1 MSKFLLDESTV
12 NQFVTAKGYPEL
24 NNSQTAVMKTL
35 LRNQGVENERM
46 MNESTMSADIASFT
60 PILVPVIRRAYPALI
75 GTEIAGTQALK
86 TPTGLLYALTT
97 NYTGNGQNPIN
108 PNAKS
113 FLIEVAGDENLYIVK
128 GLGDNL
134 YLTKDEA
141 NSKIKELIDNGAV
154 VKSVLSKDKTGD
166 YEGFFSADNIEVG
179 GIHR

>member
-113 FLIEVAGDENLYIVK
+113 FLIEVK
-128 GLGDNL
+128 GNH
-134 YLTKDEA
+134 
-141 NSKIKELIDNGAV
+141 
-154 VKSVLSKDKTGD
+154 TGD
-166 YEGFFSADNIEVG
+166 FTLDTAVTFRALIRFLEWLSLRRLPPTWHILSDMRLWHAVRYRMRYRNPTPLQ
-179 GIHR
+179 IHVV

>member
-113 FLIEVAGDENLYIVK
+113 FLIEVAGDETATFTLNTAVK
-128 GLGDNL
+128 LFWSS
-134 YLTKDEA
+134 Y
-141 NSKIKELIDNGAV
+141 NS
-154 VKSVLSKDKTGD
+154 
-166 YEGFFSADNIEVG
+166 
-179 GIHR
+179 RR